1 VRIRK
6 LIACIGLTF
15 GLSGAGVVAAAPQ
28 LVIGGA
34 PAAGVPGPCGT
45 NVCE

>member
-6 LIACIGLTF
+6 VIACVGLAI

-28 LVIGGA
+28 LVIGA
-34 PAAGVPGPCGT
+34 ATAAGVPGPCGT
-45 NVCE
+45 DVCE